1 MEVVMLERFF
11 LKPQTVERI
20 MGCWLGQNIE
30 LYAAA
35 LCERGY
41 SARSILR
48 RIPILVQFAG
58 FTDARQIQD
67 LAQAEDVIEPF
78 VDHWLSSHCVG
89 APTTLQQRERSLARC
104 TVRHFYSLIVW
115 KSDYQKRKAPMAD
128 PFVAEAPGFFAY
140 LREERGLRPE
150 TLYQYRHHLRRFAT
164 YLDQAGC
171 SDLRQLSLPI
181 VSGFITTT
189 AQEVNYSVMVGLAS
203 SLRVF
208 LRYLRREAMLDRDI
222 SKLVEIPQRYRLA
235 DIPRSVSWEAVQ
247 KVLDRPDRRT
257 VVGRRDFAM
266 LLLMATYG
274 LRAREIAALT
284 LDDIDWKRDRLH
296 VRERKA
302 DHTTAY
308 PLAAAIGGAIIDYL
322 KNGRPD
328 VSSRV
333 LFWRHLAPR
342 IPLTHQAVAC
352 TATKYLREA
361 GITVRRPGS
370 HTLRHAC
377 VQRLMDSGF
386 PLKTI
391 GDYVGHRS
399 ASSTM
404 IYAKVQVDALR
415 EVAMSDGEDLR

>member
-11 LKPQTVERI
+11 LKPQTVDRI
-20 MGCWLGQNIE
+20 KGCWLGENIE
-30 LYAAA
+30 LYAAK
-35 LCERGY
+35 LFETGY

-48 RIPILVQFAG
+48 RVPILVQFAD
-58 FTDARQIQD
+58 FTDARKIHD
-67 LAQAEDVIEPF
+67 VGPAESVIEPF
-78 VDHWLSSHCVG
+78 VEHWLSSHCVD
-89 APTTLQQRERSLARC
+89 ARMSLQSRERNLARC
-104 TVRHFYSLIVW
+104 TVRHFFSLIVW
-115 KSDYQKRKAPMAD
+115 KSEYQKRKAPVAD
-128 PFVAEAPGFFAY
+128 PFLAEAPGFFAY

-150 TLYQYRHHLRRFAT
+150 TLYQYRHHLRRFAA
-164 YLDQAGC
+164 YLDQADCGQ
-171 SDLRQLSLPI
+171 LRLLSLPI
-181 VSGFITTT
+181 VTGFITTT
-189 AQEVNYSVMVGLAS
+189 AQEVSYSGMVGIAS
-203 SLRVF
+203 CLRVF
-208 LRYLRREAMLDRDI
+208 LLYLRREGLLDRDI

-235 DIPRSVSWEAVQ
+235 DIPRSISWEAVQ
-247 KVLDRPDRRT
+247 KVLDQPDLRT
-257 VVGRRDFAM
+257 VVGRRNFAM

-302 DHTTAY
+302 EHTTAY
-308 PLAAAIGGAIIDYL
+308 PLAPAIGEAIIDYL

-342 IPLTHQAVAC
+342 TPLTHQAVASI
-352 TATKYLREA
+352 ATKCLQKA
-361 GITVRRPGS
+361 GIEVRRPGS

-377 VQRLMDSGF
+377 VQRLVDSGF

-415 EVAMSDGEDLR
+415 EVALGDGEDLL

>member
-1 MEVVMLERFF
+1 MLERFF
-11 LKPQTVERI
+11 LKPRTIDRI
-20 MGCWLGQNIE
+20 MGCWLGKNIE
-30 LYAAA
+30 LYAGT
-35 LCERGY
+35 LFETGY

-48 RIPILVQFAG
+48 RVPILVQFAD
-58 FTDARQIQD
+58 FTDARRIHD
-67 LAQAEDVIEPF
+67 LSLAESLIDSF
-78 VDHWLSSHCVG
+78 VDHWMSSHCIG
-89 APTTLQQRERSLARC
+89 APTALRQRERSLARC

-115 KSDYQKRKAPMAD
+115 KSDYQKRKAPVAD
-128 PFVAEAPGFFAY
+128 PFVVEAPGFFTY

-150 TLYQYRHHLRRFAT
+150 TLYQYRHHLRRFAA
-164 YLDQAGC
+164 YLGHVGDA
-171 SDLRQLSLPI
+171 DLRLLSLPI
-181 VSGFITTT
+181 VTGFITTT

-208 LRYLRREAMLDRDI
+208 LRYLRREGLLERDI

-235 DIPRSVSWEAVQ
+235 DIPRSISWEAVQ
-247 KVLDRPDRRT
+247 KVLDQPDRRT

-266 LLLMATYG
+266 LLLMVTYG

-308 PLAAAIGGAIIDYL
+308 PLAPAIGEAIVDYL

-342 IPLTHQAVAC
+342 TALTHSAVAS
-352 TATKYLREA
+352 TATKYLRKA
-361 GITVRRPGS
+361 GIVVRRPGS
-370 HTLRHAC
+370 HTLRHSC
-377 VQRLMDSGF
+377 VQRLVDSGF

-415 EVAMSDGEDLR
+415 EVALGDGEDLR

>member
-1 MEVVMLERFF
+1 MLERFF
-11 LKPQTVERI
+11 LKPQTVDRI

-35 LCERGY
+35 LCETGY

-48 RIPILVQFAG
+48 RVPILVQFAG

-67 LAQAEDVIEPF
+67 LAQAENVIEPF

-89 APTTLQQRERSLARC
+89 APTTLQRRERSLARC

-115 KSDYQKRKAPMAD
+115 KSDYQKRKAPRAD

-140 LREERGLRPE
+140 LREERGLRPQ

-164 YLDQAGC
+164 YLNQAGC

-181 VSGFITTT
+181 VTGFITTT

-208 LRYLRREAMLDRDI
+208 LRYLRQEGMLDRDI

-247 KVLDRPDRRT
+247 KVLNRPDRRT
-257 VVGRRDFAM
+257 AVGRRDFAM

-308 PLAAAIGGAIIDYL
+308 PLAAAIGEAIIDYL

-342 IPLTHQAVAC
+342 IPLNSSC
-352 TATKYLREA
+352 
-361 GITVRRPGS
+361 
-370 HTLRHAC
+370 
-377 VQRLMDSGF
+377 SG
-386 PLKTI
+386 K
-391 GDYVGHRS
+391 HRD
-399 ASSTM
+399 
-404 IYAKVQVDALR
+404 QVFA
-415 EVAMSDGEDLR
+415 

>member
-1 MEVVMLERFF
+1 MLERFF
-11 LKPQTVERI
+11 LKPQTVDRI

-48 RIPILVQFAG
+48 RVPILVQFAG
-58 FTDARQIQD
+58 FTDVRQIQN
-67 LAQAEDVIEPF
+67 LAQAENVIEPF

-89 APTTLQQRERSLARC
+89 APTTLQRRERSLARC

-140 LREERGLRPE
+140 LQEERGLRPE

-164 YLDQAGC
+164 YLNQAGC

-181 VSGFITTT
+181 VTGFITTT
-189 AQEVNYSVMVGLAS
+189 AQDVNYSVMIGLAS

-208 LRYLRREAMLDRDI
+208 LRYLRREGMLDRDI

-247 KVLDRPDRRT
+247 KVLDRPDLRT

-302 DHTTAY
+302 DHRTAY
-308 PLAAAIGGAIIDYL
+308 PLAAAIGEAIIDYV

-342 IPLTHQAVAC
+342 IPLTHHAVAS

-361 GITVRRPGS
+361 GIKVRRPGS

-377 VQRLMDSGF
+377 VQRLVDSGF

>member
-1 MEVVMLERFF
+1 MLERFF
-11 LKPQTVERI
+11 LKPQTVDRI

-30 LYAAA
+30 LYAAT
-35 LCERGY
+35 LCETGY

-48 RIPILVQFAG
+48 RVPILVQFAD
-58 FTDARQIQD
+58 FTDARRIHH
-67 LAQAEDVIEPF
+67 LALAESVIEPF
-78 VDHWLSSHCVG
+78 VDHWLSSHCIG
-89 APTTLQQRERSLARC
+89 ASAILRQRERSLARC

-150 TLYQYRHHLRRFAT
+150 TLYQYRHHLRRFAA
-164 YLDQAGC
+164 YLDQAGYA
-171 SDLRQLSLPI
+171 DLRLLSLSI
-181 VSGFITTT
+181 VTGFITTT

-208 LRYLRREAMLDRDI
+208 LRYLRREGLVDRDI

-235 DIPRSVSWEAVQ
+235 DIPRSISWEAVRE
-247 KVLDRPDRRT
+247 VLDQPDRRT

-308 PLAAAIGGAIIDYL
+308 PLAPAVGEAIVDYL

-342 IPLTHQAVAC
+342 TALSHSAVAS
-352 TATKYLREA
+352 TATKYLRKA
-361 GITVRRPGS
+361 GIVVRRPGS
-370 HTLRHAC
+370 HTLRHSC
-377 VQRLMDSGF
+377 VQRLVDSGF

-404 IYAKVQVDALR
+404 IYAKVQVEALR
-415 EVAMSDGEDLR
+415 EIALGDGEDLR

>member
-1 MEVVMLERFF
+1 V
-11 LKPQTVERI
+11 
-20 MGCWLGQNIE
+20 
-30 LYAAA
+30 
-35 LCERGY
+35 
-41 SARSILR
+41 
-48 RIPILVQFAG
+48 
-58 FTDARQIQD
+58 
-67 LAQAEDVIEPF
+67 
-78 VDHWLSSHCVG
+78 
-89 APTTLQQRERSLARC
+89 
-104 TVRHFYSLIVW
+104 
-115 KSDYQKRKAPMAD
+115 
-128 PFVAEAPGFFAY
+128 
-140 LREERGLRPE
+140 
-150 TLYQYRHHLRRFAT
+150 
-164 YLDQAGC
+164 
-171 SDLRQLSLPI
+171 LSLPI
-181 VSGFITTT
+181 VTGFITTT
-189 AQEVNYSVMVGLAS
+189 AQDVNYSVMVGLAS

-208 LRYLRREAMLDRDI
+208 LRYLRREGLLDRDI

-235 DIPRSVSWEAVQ
+235 DIPRSISWEATQ
-247 KVLDRPDRRT
+247 KVLEQPDRRT

-274 LRAREIAALT
+274 LRAREVAAMT

-308 PLAAAIGGAIIDYL
+308 PLAPAVGEAIIDYL

-342 IPLTHQAVAC
+342 TTLTHHAVAS
-352 TATKYLREA
+352 TATKYLRKA
-361 GITVRRPGS
+361 DIAVRRPGS

-377 VQRLMDSGF
+377 VQRLVDSGF

-415 EVAMSDGEDLR
+415 EVALGDGEDLR